1 MKWQFRKAMLKEA
14 FPMRLTKH
22 TDYSLRVLVY
32 LGVRPERAATIE
44 EVAEAY
50 TISRNHLM
58 KVVHRLATH
67 GIIETQR
74 GRNGGFRLARD
85 PSAIG
90 LGAVVRVT
98 EPDFA
103 VVECMD
109 PQGAGCVING
119 NCALQGA
126 LDDALKAW
134 LAVLDRYT
142 LADLLHPRT
151 KLAKLL
157 QITL

>member
-1 MKWQFRKAMLKEA
+1 
-14 FPMRLTKH
+14 MRLTKH

-32 LGVRPERAATIE
+32 LGVRPGRVATIE
-44 EVAEAY
+44 EVADAY

-67 GIIETQR
+67 GIVETQR
-74 GRNGGFRLARD
+74 GRHGGFRLARD

-90 LGAVVRVT
+90 LGAVVRIT

-109 PQGAGCVING
+109 PHGDGCVIYG
-119 NCALQGA
+119 GCALRGA
-126 LDDALKAW
+126 LHDATNAW
-134 LAVLDRYT
+134 FAVLDRYT
-142 LADLLHPRT
+142 LADLVERQT
-151 KLAKLL
+151 ELAELL
-157 QITL
+157 QISG

>member
-1 MKWQFRKAMLKEA
+1 
-14 FPMRLTKH
+14 MRLTKH

-32 LGVRPERAATIE
+32 LAVHPDGVATIDQ
-44 EVAEAY
+44 VAEAY

-74 GRNGGFRLARD
+74 GRHGGFRLARD

-90 LGAVVRVT
+90 LGSIIRLT

-103 VVECMD
+103 LVECLD
-109 PQGAGCVING
+109 PHGEGCVIYESCSLHG
-119 NCALQGA
+119 V
-126 LDDALKAW
+126 LDDATKAW
-134 LAVLDRYT
+134 FAVLDRYT
-142 LADLLHPRT
+142 LADLTGART
-151 KLAKLL
+151 SLMQLL
-157 QITL
+157 QIK

>member
-1 MKWQFRKAMLKEA
+1 
-14 FPMRLTKH
+14 MRLTKH

-32 LGVRPERAATIE
+32 LGVRPGRVATIE
-44 EVAEAY
+44 EVADAY

-67 GIIETQR
+67 GIVETQR
-74 GRNGGFRLARD
+74 GRHGGFRLARD

-90 LGAVVRVT
+90 LGAVVRIT

-109 PQGAGCVING
+109 PHGDGCVIYG
-119 NCALQGA
+119 SCALRGA
-126 LDDALKAW
+126 LHDATNAW
-134 LAVLDRYT
+134 FAVLDRYT
-142 LADLLHPRT
+142 LADLVERQT
-151 KLAKLL
+151 ELAELL
-157 QITL
+157 QISG